1 LELFFGEDGV
11 RLRAPW
17 RLLFQYLAYKATAL
31 LLTNLLVVAY
41 LGLLGNRGLVSPGG
55 ADASPLPGFPTL
67 ALIGGVATLIAT
79 LLSVWL
85 AGRFLDRRPFAGFG
99 FHLRRSGW
107 WLDLLFGLVLGG
119 LLMTLIFLVEL
130 GLGWITVTGAWETVQ
145 PGAPFAL
152 AMLPPIGLFLCVGVY
167 EETLSRGYQLRNAAE
182 GLNYPALGPRGA
194 IVLAWAL
201 TSIFFG
207 ALHIGNPNATLLST
221 ANIAVAGL
229 MLGLGY
235 VLTGELAIPIGLHI
249 TWNLFQANVYGFPV
263 SGLKPLGATFLE
275 IEQGGPETWTGGPF
289 GPEAGLIG
297 VSAMFLGCLLIML
310 WVRLRSGK
318 VAIHTPLAEE
328 PKPGPPASDPSQ
340 PAE

>member
-1 LELFFGEDGV
+1 MVSFLEEGKGRLGALWRLGIQYWAYWVLVQLFFD
-11 RLRAPW
+11 
-17 RLLFQYLAYKATAL
+17 
-31 LLTNLLVVAY
+31 LLVVAW
-41 LGLLGNRGLVSPGG
+41 LLADSGGRDASGGLDTSVLLPLVSGLAGLL
-55 ADASPLPGFPTL
+55 AA
-67 ALIGGVATLIAT
+67 I
-79 LLSVWL
+79 LSVWL
-85 AGRFLDRRPFAGFG
+85 AGRFLDRRPFSAFG
-99 FHLRRSGW
+99 FHLGAGW
-107 WLDLLFGLVLGG
+107 WLDLLFGMVLGA
-119 LLMTLIFLVEL
+119 LLITAVFLVEL

-145 PGAPFAL
+145 PGTPFAL
-152 AMLPPIGLFLCVGVY
+152 AILPPIGLLLCVGVY

-194 IVLAWAL
+194 IVLAWVL
-201 TSIFFG
+201 SSIFFG

-297 VSAMFLGCLLIML
+297 VSAMILGGLLITL
-310 WVRLRSGK
+310 WVRLRNGK
-318 VAIHTPLAEE
+318 VAIQTLLAEE
-328 PKPGPPASDPSQ
+328 PKPGRPAGDPCRQSGAGG
-340 PAE
+340 PD

>member
-1 LELFFGEDGV
+1 
-11 RLRAPW
+11 
-17 RLLFQYLAYKATAL
+17 
-31 LLTNLLVVAY
+31 
-41 LGLLGNRGLVSPGG
+41 
-55 ADASPLPGFPTL
+55 
-67 ALIGGVATLIAT
+67 
-79 LLSVWL
+79 
-85 AGRFLDRRPFAGFG
+85 
-99 FHLRRSGW
+99 
-107 WLDLLFGLVLGG
+107 
-119 LLMTLIFLVEL
+119 M
-130 GLGWITVTGAWETVQ
+130 
-145 PGAPFAL
+145 
-152 AMLPPIGLFLCVGVY
+152 
-167 EETLSRGYQLRNAAE
+167 
-182 GLNYPALGPRGA
+182 
-194 IVLAWAL
+194 LAWVIS
-201 TSIFFG
+201 SIFFG
-207 ALHIGNPNATLLST
+207 ALHIGNPNATFLST

-297 VSAMFLGCLLIML
+297 VSAMILGGLLITL

>member
-1 LELFFGEDGV
+1 MELFFGEDGE

-17 RLLFQYLAYKATAL
+17 RLLFQYLAYKATVL
-31 LLTNLLVVAY
+31 LLTNVLVVAY
-41 LGLLGNRGLVSPGG
+41 LGILGGRGVVSPGV
-55 ADASPLPGFPTL
+55 ADASLFPGFPTL
-67 ALIGGVATLIAT
+67 ALIGGVAALIAT

-85 AGRFLDRRPFAGFG
+85 AGRFLDRRPFADFG
-99 FHLRRSGW
+99 FHLRSSGW
-107 WLDLLFGLVLGG
+107 WLDLLFGLALGA
-119 LLMTLIFLVEL
+119 LLMTLVFLVEL

-152 AMLPPIGLFLCVGVY
+152 AILPPIGLLLCVGVY

-194 IVLAWAL
+194 IVLAWVL

-207 ALHIGNPNATLLST
+207 ALHFGNPNATFLST

-249 TWNLFQANVYGFPV
+249 TWNFFQANVFGFPV
-263 SGLKPLGATFLE
+263 SGLKPVGATFLE

-289 GPEAGLIG
+289 GPEAGVIG
-297 VSAMFLGCLLIML
+297 VSAMILGGLLITL

-328 PKPGPPASDPSQ
+328 PKPGRPAGDPSQ